1 MEESNDP
8 AAAFHLARTF
18 EAQEETGEA
27 VRFFAAAGRFGHA
40 ARLARSAGMD
50 AELMNLALQS
60 PPEMMLDSAQYFQER
75 GQPEKA
81 CTLINPKPYTL
92 YPKPYTLDPIPRILN
107 LKSFTLNPNT

>member
-81 CTLINPKPYTL
+81 CTLINPKLYTL
-92 YPKPYTLDPIPRILN
+92 YPKP
-107 LKSFTLNPNT
+107 